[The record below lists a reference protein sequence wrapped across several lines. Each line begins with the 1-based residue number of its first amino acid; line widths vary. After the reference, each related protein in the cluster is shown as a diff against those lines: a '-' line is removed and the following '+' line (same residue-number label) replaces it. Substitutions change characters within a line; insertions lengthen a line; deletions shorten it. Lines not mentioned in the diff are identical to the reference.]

1 MDVVSYIKPELLVL
15 VPALYAL
22 GAVFKKSEK
31 VKDNFIPLI
40 LTAVS
45 LVLSCLYVLGTEG
58 LSAVSVFTAIV
69 QGLLCVAAA
78 VYGNQMFKQ
87 LTDKADS

>member
-1 MDVVSYIKPELLVL
+1 MDITSYIKPELFIL
-15 VPALYAL
+15 VPALIGL
-22 GAVFKKSEK
+22 GAILKKSEK

-40 LTAVS
+40 LTVVS

-58 LSAVSVFTAIV
+58 ISAVSVFTAIV
-69 QGLLCVAAA
+69 QGLLCVATS

-87 LTDKADS
+87 LTEKK